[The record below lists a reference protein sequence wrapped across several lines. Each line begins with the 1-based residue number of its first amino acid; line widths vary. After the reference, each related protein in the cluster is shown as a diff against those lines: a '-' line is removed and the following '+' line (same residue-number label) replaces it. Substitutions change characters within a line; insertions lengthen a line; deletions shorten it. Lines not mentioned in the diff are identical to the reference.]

1 MSLGER
7 RIIPCQELL
16 NNGDTKLHNGIKDK
30 ETNVETPRVGEVM
43 QSLEYQAK
51 EFSSLMN
58 NQKL

>member
-30 ETNVETPRVGEVM
+30 ETNIETPRVGE
-43 QSLEYQAK
+43 SYAEPRI
-51 EFSSLMN
+51 SG
-58 NQKL
+58 